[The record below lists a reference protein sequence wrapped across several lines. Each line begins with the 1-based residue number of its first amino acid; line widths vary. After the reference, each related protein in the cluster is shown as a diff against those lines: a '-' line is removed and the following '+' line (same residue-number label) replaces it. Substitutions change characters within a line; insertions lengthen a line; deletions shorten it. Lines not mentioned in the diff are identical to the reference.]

1 MKSSNKEQLNG
12 HHKELFTNGGLSG
25 EGRMKNGKR
34 HGKWKFYFRNGVVK
48 AIGKYVDGEL
58 DGYC

>member
-34 HGKWKFYFRNGVVK
+34 HGKWKFYYQNGVVK
-48 AIGKYVDGEL
+48 AIGEYVDGE
-58 DGYC
+58 